1 MLASGVPL
9 KLSGEE
15 PASIGDVTLCDDT
28 PIKRSGV
35 VSAGAATGRTGRT
48 GRRASRWGRSAT

>member
-35 VSAGAATGRTGRT
+35 VSAGAATGRTGRRAA
-48 GRRASRWGRSAT
+48 RRGRSAT